1 MASQLSTL
9 NSQPYNEAPPPPSHP
24 QYEFGFTPD
33 TFRLF
38 SESTLDGERIAR
50 ERAAAEEARR
60 LADSAQSPLF
70 PSTLNQLQNHE

>member
-1 MASQLSTL
+1 MKRNRRPL
-9 NSQPYNEAPPPPSHP
+9 PIP

-38 SESTLDGERIAR
+38 AETTQDGARLAR

-60 LADSAQSPLF
+60 LADSAQPRLF
-70 PSTLNQLQNHE
+70 SQPTTPTSQPSHD